1 MSNKPLL
8 TRSEM
13 RRRRE
18 QEQKALERNQA
29 IVNKQAQR
37 EYEKEEKEIARHYRK
52 ELKKQPAV
60 NKSRIAEK
68 QTSKAVNQFLW
79 KAIIIVSLL
88 LILVFMMIFFL

>member
-29 IVNKQAQR
+29 IIEKQAQR
-37 EYEKEEKEIARHYRK
+37 EYLQEENKIARHYRK
-52 ELKKQPAV
+52 ELKKQPEI

-68 QTSKAVNQFLW
+68 RTSKAVNEFLW

>member
-52 ELKKQPAV
+52 ELKKQAAV
-60 NKSRIAEK
+60 SKSRLAEK